1 MSKAYQ
7 PKYYQENKER
17 VQKNLA
23 KDVKIYLMKKKKKAA
38 L

>member
-1 MSKAYQ
+1 MSKSLST
-7 PKYYQENKER
+7 KILSRNTER

-38 L
+38 I